1 MSQVD
6 DGHYPGLNP
15 IMDGEHR
22 VQLGLIEALCDAVEA
37 HAGSEEIGRILE
49 TLVEYSKAHFL
60 SEELLMRLDSYEGF
74 DEHVE
79 DHADML
85 DTLAAMLDTYRAD
98 EKELIPGQA
107 RKLLAFLIRHI
118 ETRDACYVSAP
129 RV

>member
-6 DGHYPGLNP
+6 DGHLPGLNP

-22 VQLGLIEALCDAVEA
+22 VQLGLIEALCAAVEA
-37 HAGSEEIGRILE
+37 RAGSEEIGQILE
-49 TLVEYSKAHFL
+49 TLLEYSKTHFL

-79 DHADML
+79 DHAEML
-85 DTLAAMLDTYRAD
+85 DTLAAMVDTYRVG

-107 RKLLAFLIRHI
+107 RKLLAFLIHHI
-118 ETRDACYVSAP
+118 ETRDARYVSAP
-129 RV
+129 RI

>member
-6 DGHYPGLNP
+6 DGHLPGLNP

-22 VQLGLIEALCDAVEA
+22 VQLGLINALCDAVEA
-37 HAGSEEIGRILE
+37 HADNGEIGHILE

-60 SEELLMRLDSYEGF
+60 SEELLMRLDSYDGF

-79 DHADML
+79 DHAEIL
-85 DTLAAMLDTYRAD
+85 DTLTAITDTYQID
-98 EKELIPGQA
+98 QTELIPQQA

-118 ETRDACYVSAP
+118 ETRDAHYASAP
-129 RV
+129 RL